1 MKAENVRKIAAQV
14 LLALVP
20 LVSWGQSCNST
31 GADGAY
37 SPTVSGPFNPV
48 ALNLNAAGDNVF
60 NFTSITI
67 PVGVIITMPA
77 HLMKSQRPVVFLSSG
92 PVNINGTLD
101 ISGADGQ
108 AGSLQFYSR
117 TPSEPGAGGYPG
129 GVGGRPNS
137 TPGPGTGPGGAKVP
151 SNNGYGCSASY
162 SALATNSIFQS
173 GCANASS
180 TYGNAL
186 LLPLVG
192 GSGGSGGGS
201 SNASYS
207 GGSGGAGGGAL
218 RICSDVSI
226 TMGEAGQLLAN
237 GGVGGAAA
245 TNDLTTGAG
254 GGGSGGA
261 IHLQAP
267 SVTEGIIISAMG
279 AALTASPGSPGR
291 IRIDTNNLAS
301 PSIGLT
307 LLPVPLVGP
316 FLPGPYGGVPLP
328 VSPTVTVASI
338 AGINVPV
345 QPGNAYT
352 LPDVIINP
360 AAPANVPIII
370 KTTNVPDGTTA
381 TFYIATD
388 TNFSPAAPDIVTT
401 ATIKTNTATLNVTL
415 PQGVNRLFVRAVF

>member
-1 MKAENVRKIAAQV
+1 
-14 LLALVP
+14 
-20 LVSWGQSCNST
+20 
-31 GADGAY
+31 
-37 SPTVSGPFNPV
+37 
-48 ALNLNAAGDNVF
+48 
-60 NFTSITI
+60 
-67 PVGVIITMPA
+67 
-77 HLMKSQRPVVFLSSG
+77 
-92 PVNINGTLD
+92 
-101 ISGADGQ
+101 
-108 AGSLQFYSR
+108 
-117 TPSEPGAGGYPG
+117 
-129 GVGGRPNS
+129 
-137 TPGPGTGPGGAKVP
+137 
-151 SNNGYGCSASY
+151 
-162 SALATNSIFQS
+162 
-173 GCANASS
+173 
-180 TYGNAL
+180 
-186 LLPLVG
+186 
-192 GSGGSGGGS
+192 
-201 SNASYS
+201 
-207 GGSGGAGGGAL
+207 
-218 RICSDVSI
+218 
-226 TMGEAGQLLAN
+226 LAN

-267 SVTEGIIISAMG
+267 SVTEGITISATG
-279 AALTASPGSPGR
+279 APGLSAGSSGR

-301 PSIGLT
+301 PYVGLT